1 MSKIAVGDDNAEDL
15 DYRQIIGIATP
26 SPQTIPIQTIALCL
40 GVERVR
46 GGGGATWV
54 GEERDTAPIVR
65 VFCFLDQVPRSGGGL
80 WRDTIRD

>member
-1 MSKIAVGDDNAEDL
+1 MSKIADGDDNAEDL

-46 GGGGATWV
+46 GVATWV

-65 VFCFLDQVPRSGGGL
+65 VFCFFDQVPRSGGGL
-80 WRDTIRD
+80 GMDTIRD

>member
-40 GVERVR
+40 GFERVR
-46 GGGGATWV
+46 GGATWV

-65 VFCFLDQVPRSGGGL
+65 VCCFLDVPLVPRSGGGL
-80 WRDTIRD
+80 WRDTICD

>member
-1 MSKIAVGDDNAEDL
+1 MSKIADGDDNAEVL

-46 GGGGATWV
+46 GGGYLGGR
-54 GEERDTAPIVR
+54 GEGYSSHCES
-65 VFCFLDQVPRSGGGL
+65 FLLFGPSAKEWGWTMEGYYP
-80 WRDTIRD
+80 

>member
-26 SPQTIPIQTIALCL
+26 PKQSQSRQSLFVL
-40 GVERVR
+40 ELREWR
-46 GGGGATWV
+46 GGATWL

-65 VFCFLDQVPRSGGGL
+65 VFCFFGRAKEWGWTV
-80 WRDTIRD
+80 WRDTIGD